1 MIPAALPAGPAVL
14 PVLPIMDLLDRVRRF
29 IRDHDLI
36 RPDNRVVAAVS
47 GGSDS
52 VALACILRTLH
63 TQGDLRLAGLAHFN
77 HQLRPTADRDEQHAA
92 AIAMQLGVP
101 VLTDRADVAARARAE
116 RRSVEAAGRI
126 ARYDFFDRARHHF
139 QADLVAL
146 GHTRDDQ
153 AETVL
158 LRLIRGA
165 GPRGLAAMHP
175 RRGFVVRP
183 LLTCRRSELRAFLAA
198 IPIAFMHD
206 ESNDDVSIIR
216 NRVRAELIPL
226 LETRFNPSIT
236 DVLADE
242 AELARELWQ
251 WLHQIAAEW
260 MVTHVRAAG
269 DTWRIELASFAA
281 LPAALRR
288 AVLWRVMNDAGG
300 SQRIGFAHVSA
311 ALAVAAPHGPAT
323 IDVPALRVERIGAE
337 VVLTGRGGQPRDSTN
352 QANLFRYPL
361 PIPGEVLLPGNGWTL
376 SVETVSSTESVR
388 ASIDPGAIAGNGR
401 FAAVRA
407 DKIAGAL
414 AVRNRRP
421 GDRFRPA
428 GLTGRKKLQDF
439 FVDLKIARNERDRVP
454 LVVDENDR
462 IVWVAGHRIDETFR
476 VTDAA
481 QHVLLLR
488 LRQI

>member
-1 MIPAALPAGPAVL
+1 
-14 PVLPIMDLLDRVRRF
+14 MDLLDRVRRF

-52 VALACILRTLH
+52 VALACILHTLH

-77 HQLRPTADRDEQHAA
+77 HQLRPTADRDEQHTA
-92 AIAMQLGVP
+92 AIAKVLGVP
-101 VLTDRADVAARARAE
+101 VLTDRADVAARAKVE
-116 RRSVEAAGRI
+116 RRSVEAAARS
-126 ARYDFFDRARHHF
+126 ARYDFFDRARQHF

-158 LRLIRGA
+158 LRLVRGA
-165 GPRGLAAMHP
+165 GPRGLAGMHP

-183 LLTCRRSELRAFLAA
+183 LLTCRRSELRALLAA

-206 ESNDDVSIIR
+206 ESNDDVSITR

-242 AELARELWQ
+242 AELAREMWQ
-251 WLHQIAAEW
+251 WLHQIAADW
-260 MVTHVRAAG
+260 MSTHVRAAG
-269 DTWRIELASFAA
+269 DAWRIELASLAP
-281 LPAALRR
+281 LPTALRR
-288 AVLWRVMNDAGG
+288 AILWRVMNEAGG
-300 SQRIGFAHVSA
+300 SRRIGFAHVSA
-311 ALAVAAPHGPAT
+311 ALEVAGPHGPAT

-337 VVLTGRGGQPRDSTN
+337 VVLTRRGGNSRDSAS

-361 PIPGEVLLPGNGWTL
+361 SIPGEVLLPGNGWTL
-376 SVETVSSTESVR
+376 SAETVSSTESAR
-388 ASIDPGAIAGNGR
+388 AAIGRCAFAGNGR
-401 FAAVRA
+401 FAVVRA
-407 DKIAGAL
+407 DKIGGAL

-421 GDRFRPA
+421 GDRFQPV

-439 FVDLKIARNERDRVP
+439 FVDLKIARSERDRVP

-476 VTDAA
+476 VTDGA

-488 LRQI
+488 LKQT